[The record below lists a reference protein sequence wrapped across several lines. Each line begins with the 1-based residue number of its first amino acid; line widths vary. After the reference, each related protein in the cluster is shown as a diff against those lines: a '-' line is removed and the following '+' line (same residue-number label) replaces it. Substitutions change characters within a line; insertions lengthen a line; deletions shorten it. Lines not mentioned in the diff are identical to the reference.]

1 MCPQCPVCGIVR
13 GRSTAGGVCVR
24 ARTRVHTKDYE
35 DEDGSSRRCTLYFF
49 TIERDQPYNPV
60 YLVDT
65 WEEGDILCYSLSRSN
80 SSRPI
85 NIAS

>member
-13 GRSTAGGVCVR
+13 GRSTAGGVCVC
-24 ARTRVHTKDYE
+24 VHVHAYTGLHE

-85 NIAS
+85 NIVS